1 MPSNEY
7 IYFNHH
13 DLFTFSEL
21 DDFVDGNP
29 LRKAEMLADKLI
41 QKVLISKEQIYLY
54 IDKTAS
60 YEVINTTNM
69 SIIDYL
75 MMIVRKYVVDSYEL
89 LLCHQKNLINKMYH
103 NEVGLKCKLLFS
115 LDYYADFVL
124 DIYHL
129 ISYPDI
135 TFDATPNQTHYRNG
149 YVDHRIHCFHGEVFI
164 QRDLC
169 VQYITK
175 FINEDYVTKE
185 DLFNPFISDDEGEE
199 EEDEPLVKSQ
209 FSQGEFKRIV
219 SLI

>member
-115 LDYYADFVL
+115 LEYYSDFVL

-149 YVDHRIHCFHGEVFI
+149 YFDLTTKLFM
-164 QRDLC
+164 QRDPC

-175 FINEDYVTKE
+175 FINKDYEDE
-185 DLFNPFISDDEGEE
+185 FNPFISDDEGEE